1 MILNMISTG
10 TMVGIAKAN
19 EKLMVDV
26 QQSNEKLMIRARNI
40 TMEATGCTAE
50 EAERVLKAAGGY
62 VKKAILMILL
72 ECDSGE
78 ADRALEKADG
88 HIRKALESV

>member
-1 MILNMISTG
+1 
-10 TMVGIAKAN
+10 
-19 EKLMVDV
+19 
-26 QQSNEKLMIRARNI
+26 
-40 TMEATGCTAE
+40 MEATGCTAE

-72 ECDSGE
+72 ECDSRE
-78 ADRALEKADG
+78 ADKALEKADG